1 MGKNKMIK
9 LTDLLNEREDFKT
22 FTTKQTSVDP
32 DTGTIEWDVIYDLTP
47 QKLSEMLDN
56 LIENIKEEAQSN
68 KFDFVVKELQ
78 RLKTEVK
85 RIR

>member
-1 MGKNKMIK
+1 MIK
-9 LTDLLNEREDFKT
+9 LTDLINEREEFKT

-47 QKLSEMLDN
+47 QRLSEMLDT
-56 LIENIKEEAQSN
+56 LIEDIKEEDKPN
-68 KFDFVVKELQ
+68 KFGFVVKELQ

-85 RIR
+85 RMR